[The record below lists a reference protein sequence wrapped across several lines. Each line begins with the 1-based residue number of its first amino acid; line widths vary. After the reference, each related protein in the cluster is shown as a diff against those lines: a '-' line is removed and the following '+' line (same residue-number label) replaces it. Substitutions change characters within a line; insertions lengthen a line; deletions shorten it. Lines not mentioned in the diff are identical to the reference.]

1 MNKTQSPFPQKAGSP
16 VGGWDNQ
23 PFVGQPVYA
32 VNESPAKKVLQEA
45 RPLCQG
51 KLEELQGGRDIR
63 GGFQQKEM
71 GKRCIPG
78 CGQGREVGKYTA
90 FTGNRGTEECR
101 GAERWTPGMMCE
113 SQIMKCL

>member
-1 MNKTQSPFPQKAGSP
+1 M
-16 VGGWDNQ
+16 
-23 PFVGQPVYA
+23 GQPVYA
-32 VNESPAKKVLQEA
+32 VNESPAKNVLQEA

-63 GGFQQKEM
+63 GGFHPHVPMWEM

-78 CGQGREVGKYTA
+78 CGQGREVGKHTA

-101 GAERWTPGMMCE
+101 GAQRWAPGMMCG
-113 SQIMKCL
+113 SQIMKCP